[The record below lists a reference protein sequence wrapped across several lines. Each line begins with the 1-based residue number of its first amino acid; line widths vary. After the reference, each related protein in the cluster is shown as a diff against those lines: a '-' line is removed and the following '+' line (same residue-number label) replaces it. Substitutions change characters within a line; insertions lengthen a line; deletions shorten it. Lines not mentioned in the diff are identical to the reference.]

1 MSLPIWPRS
10 PARTPS
16 SRRRRLR
23 IAAWLVPPLAAA
35 AACLG
40 YWGAHPV
47 GPDWAL
53 ARQLLRECR
62 RAEALGRRAGL
73 TVRLNEAKA
82 AATAEALAGRLTL
95 GEAARRFGQAEEA
108 MDGDGD
114 LLCPYRGVTGER
126 GLSLNVLVWA
136 EAWASQGPG
145 GPATL
150 ARLEGEYRQRFGAPP
165 RPLSQELPPLRR
177 PASGG

>member
-1 MSLPIWPRS
+1 LLI
-10 PARTPS
+10 
-16 SRRRRLR
+16 L
-23 IAAWLVPPLAAA
+23 PLAAA

-40 YWGAHPV
+40 FWAAHPV

-53 ARQLLRECR
+53 ARALLRECR
-62 RAEALGRRAGL
+62 RAEALGRSVGL

-82 AATAEALAGRLTL
+82 AVTAEALAGRLTL
-95 GEAARRFGQAEEA
+95 GEAALRFGQAEEA
-108 MDGDGD
+108 MDGDGAFV
-114 LLCPYRGVTGER
+114 CPFRRVTGER
-126 GLSLNVLVWA
+126 GLSLNVLRWA
-136 EAWASQGPG
+136 EARAGQAPG
-145 GPATL
+145 SAAAL